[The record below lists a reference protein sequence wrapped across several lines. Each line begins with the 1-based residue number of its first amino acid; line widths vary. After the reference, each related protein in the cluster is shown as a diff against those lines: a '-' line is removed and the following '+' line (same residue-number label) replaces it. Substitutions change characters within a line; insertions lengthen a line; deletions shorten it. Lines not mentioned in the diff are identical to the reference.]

1 MTNIMSM
8 FNVRVGY
15 FFMCF
20 FVFSVFNYA
29 WANDNPELNKIIQSA
44 ENGDLRAQYTLGS
57 LYYYGEEIDIKRD
70 IDYKC
75 GQLRP
80 LQRDRWEAAKWFQK
94 AAEQGHIYSQYRM
107 GEIYES
113 GIVREKNYEKSIE
126 WFQKAASQ
134 GHEPSRQR
142 MERVMDL
149 EKQRKRALIKKGP
162 FYSLPGGEFLDAI
175 YRNDKEEIEDGSLYS
190 WDEIPPS
197 VSMVIFVANK
207 YMYAYQFNWNKCCTP
222 PKNSDKI
229 SKTFSVTIQEK
240 KYENLYGMDM
250 GSVPGW
256 TSSAHYIVP
265 KEFSFLLDKLGHN
278 MGSDVMELAAR
289 RFKWGS
295 VLEVFKGIDQLQK
308 DYDCDS
314 IEIKQFEKNLIS
326 LTTGSINEAEKNRQ
340 ANKQRKNN
348 TKAPVT
354 IKGFFD
360 KIMNY

>member
-1 MTNIMSM
+1 MQNS
-8 FNVRVGY
+8 G
-15 FFMCF
+15 
-20 FVFSVFNYA
+20 
-29 WANDNPELNKIIQSA
+29 NKIIQSA
-44 ENGDLRAQYTLGS
+44 ENGDLQAQYLLGTLY
-57 LYYYGEEIDIKRD
+57 LYGEQINMEKD
-70 IDYKC
+70 IDYK
-75 GQLRP
+75 GGPLRP
-80 LQRDRWEAAKWFQK
+80 LRRDWSEAAKWFQK
-94 AAEQGHIYSQYRM
+94 AAEQGHMYSQFQLGYF
-107 GEIYES
+107 YEF
-113 GIVREKNYEKSIE
+113 GKGAEKDYKKAIQ
-126 WFQKAASQ
+126 WYQKAASQ

-142 MERVMDL
+142 MEWVMDL
-149 EKQRKRALIKKGP
+149 EKQRKRALVKKGP
-162 FYSLPGGEFLDAI
+162 FYSLPGGKFLDAI

-207 YMYAYQFNWNKCCTP
+207 YMYAYQFNWNKCCLP
-222 PKNSDKI
+222 PKNRDKI

-326 LTTGSINEAEKNRQ
+326 LATGSINESENIRQ
-340 ANKQRKNN
+340 ANKQHKNN

-360 KIMNY
+360 KIN